1 MTMKTIYEIEEV
13 DRYCLTLTQLS
24 DCTRMEEP
32 LIIEL
37 VETEVLC
44 PVRDD
49 RAGLLFHPDDLSRLS
64 RAARL
69 CFKPLAWQAALN
81 AGSVAYLTRR
91 RVLISGLW
99 VFPYFL
105 LAAFAR
111 SRKS

>member
-1 MTMKTIYEIEEV
+1 MKTIYEIEEV
-13 DRYCLTLTQLS
+13 DRHCLTLTQLS

-69 CFKPLAWQAALN
+69 MQEFELTPVGLAL
-81 AGSVAYLTRR
+81 VFELLDELHAYRQP
-91 RVLISGLW
+91 VYKQELI
-99 VFPYFL
+99 
-105 LAAFAR
+105 
-111 SRKS
+111 